1 MKRVLLT
8 LSALLFTASAAQ
20 ATLAPDD
27 RITRSGMEALAS
39 AASLSTSK
47 DFECGT
53 AAGPTG
59 SEADACLLSD
69 EEEALLAAS
78 LLVERMGSEATR
90 FAEERARRFEQQ
102 DDGALARLWH
112 EIAAFASEL
121 VGPAAASR

>member
-1 MKRVLLT
+1 MKRLLLT
-8 LSALLFTASAAQ
+8 LSALLFTASTAQ

-27 RITRSGMEALAS
+27 RITRTGTEVLVSP
-39 AASLSTSK
+39 AALSTSK
-47 DFECGT
+47 DFECGA

-59 SEADACLLSD
+59 SEADACLLSA

-78 LLVERMGSEATR
+78 LLVERMGSEAAR
-90 FAEERARRFEQQ
+90 FAEERARRFEQR
-102 DDGALARLWH
+102 DEGALARLWH